1 MKGLIKARG
10 ICVRI
15 SIAHGH
21 RATQGL
27 HALLAAPRRG
37 RPSAVHAHRIAHAVL
52 SQERHQRAE
61 VLERPTVVPQLVAP
75 RPSGVARFAQR
86 GLCVRRLQPTRH
98 RLPATK
104 SIAALRRAVH
114 RVAQH
119 VQRLHH
125 LPRSG
130 KYTSRVVA
138 LPHRASP
145 PPCLATIRARSRS
158 CSITFSWPDVG
169 APRSQKLLLLAACIG
184 HLCCQ
189 LHKILRAPRQM
200 PSNPTARQ
208 GHPSKSGRARQSGGP
223 PRAPTPTLCPRQVD
237 ERRKT
242 HLVGHARNRRPMSAK
257 QLAQSQIA

>member
-1 MKGLIKARG
+1 MQIMKGLIKARG

-15 SIAHGH
+15 SIAHDGH

-125 LPRSG
+125 LR
-130 KYTSRVVA
+130 A
-138 LPHRASP
+138 LVSTHLASSLCRTRLSAAVL
-145 PPCLATIRARSRS
+145 PCLAMIRSRR
-158 CSITFSWPDVG
+158 CSITF
-169 APRSQKLLLLAACIG
+169 LAG
-184 HLCCQ
+184 L
-189 LHKILRAPRQM
+189 
-200 PSNPTARQ
+200 
-208 GHPSKSGRARQSGGP
+208 
-223 PRAPTPTLCPRQVD
+223 
-237 ERRKT
+237 
-242 HLVGHARNRRPMSAK
+242 MSARH
-257 QLAQSQIA
+257 AP